1 MSEGTMTFSAKLLQL
16 YERFEYV
23 QKTGKNEHFRYK
35 FFQESVIKS
44 KLNKACRELGLVI
57 ARTTVEPVG
66 ECTGKAAVVKFTMD
80 IADTQGGVCGLAEW
94 EQCRKEP
101 YNCIHLEGIGGG
113 MDSGD
118 KAPMKALVSAMKYA
132 IANGLMVETGDDP
145 EDDPKTD
152 EAAIE
157 AVRVG
162 IEAAKT
168 PNDLEYLKPQLAALK
183 GCDDFGALKDA
194 FKVKK
199 AALTAN

>member
-1 MSEGTMTFSAKLLQL
+1 MSEELTFSAKLLKL

-57 ARTTVEPVG
+57 NRTTVETIG

-80 IADTQGGVCGLAEW
+80 IANVQGTTGFVSES
-94 EQCRKEP
+94 
-101 YNCIHLEGIGGG
+101 NFIHLEGIGGG

-157 AVRVG
+157 AVRAG

-183 GCDDFGALKDA
+183 GCADFGALKDA
-194 FKVKK
+194 FKAKK
-199 AALTAN
+199 QGLTAN